1 MGFLLVKINGKW
13 MRFFG
18 TIQEARELIAKSKN
32 GWRDKYEKP
41 V

>member
-18 TIQEARELIAKSKN
+18 TIQEARKIIEKSKN
-32 GWRDKYEKP
+32 GWRK
-41 V
+41 